1 MGSSVSESFYGLALI
16 YRLKKAD
23 TSQLFSFVPEY
34 EDRITVVFISENN
47 VINNSSDRFLH
58 HLSMRL
64 SCSIFS
70 T

>member
-1 MGSSVSESFYGLALI
+1 MSESLYGLALI

-23 TSQLFSFVPEY
+23 ASQLFSFIPEY
-34 EDRITVVFISENN
+34 KDRITVVFISENN
-47 VINNSSDRFLH
+47 MINNSSDRFLH